1 MELLSKAPGSKGEPA
16 SASTTDA
23 KPPQH
28 AAAAPAPP
36 PARTSSSA
44 VRTSAA
50 GPEVAAAGSSV
61 SIQIVRQP
69 GTGLGISVAG
79 GLGSTPFKESDPVHV
94 HSKRTRAHSTVL
106 NILLSAPDQL
116 DSQRSTSVLKSSII
130 ILVLVHTMY
139 VPKTVVRIRF
149 NASTV
154 QYTK

>member
-1 MELLSKAPGSKGEPA
+1 MMELLSKAPGSKGEPA

-36 PARTSSSA
+36 PARASSSA

-50 GPEVAAAGSSV
+50 GPEVAAAAGSV

-94 HSKRTRAHSTVL
+94 HSKRPRPLYSTLFCTEYTAVCT
-106 NILLSAPDQL
+106 
-116 DSQRSTSVLKSSII
+116 RSTRFSTFYISTQELYNYTRTRK
-130 ILVLVHTMY
+130 Y
-139 VPKTVVRIRF
+139 DVRPE
-149 NASTV
+149 NSCAN
-154 QYTK
+154 